1 MKQKLL
7 VQVLLSTAILACW
20 TSQALSQSD
29 DGESQCIYSPTGEV
43 NFTAHVR
50 GVPGP
55 EGPKGE
61 PGDEGRRGPRG
72 PRGIIGVQ
80 GPKGE
85 KGTAGPTGPPGQ
97 KGEEGSRGQKGEPG
111 DTKLTTEEFYQI
123 IEALKDKVCIKGQ
136 YASFPATSCK
146 EIYDCNPNTP
156 SGYYWISGTGHQP
169 LRLYCEMNT
178 TRCGNI
184 TGGWMRIAHL
194 DMTKQQ
200 SCPSPLR
207 TLTLSGP
214 LLTLNSR
221 KRICAGQTAAGCTSV
236 EYPTLGVPFTHVC
249 GQAIGYQHASVDG
262 LDAIRTNKTIDNPYV
277 DGLSI
282 TYGSPRHHVWTY
294 AAGHIRRCRC
304 HPNSIASLPPSFVGQ
319 HHYCDGY
326 PVDWAYGKWYPQYR
340 LWDGEGCPASNT
352 CCNPPNLPWFH
363 RTLNTTTTEDL
374 EVRWCRDEPASNED
388 IGVELLEIYVY

>member
-1 MKQKLL
+1 MKQVSLL
-7 VQVLLSTAILACW
+7 QVLLATAILLCW
-20 TSQALSQSD
+20 TSHALSQSD
-29 DGESQCIYSPTGEV
+29 DGQSQCIYSPTGEV
-43 NFTAHVR
+43 NFTARVR
-50 GVPGP
+50 GVPGLQ
-55 EGPKGE
+55 GPKGE

-72 PRGIIGVQ
+72 PKGNTGVQ

-85 KGTAGPTGPPGQ
+85 IGAAGPTGPPGQ

-111 DTKLTTEEFYQI
+111 DTKLTTEEFEEI

-136 YASFPATSCK
+136 YASFPAISCK

-169 LRLYCEMNT
+169 LRLHCEMNT

-184 TGGWMRIAHL
+184 TGGWTRLAHL
-194 DMTKQQ
+194 DMTEQQ
-200 SCPSPLR
+200 TCPS
-207 TLTLSGP
+207 P
-214 LLTLNSR
+214 LLTLNSP
-221 KRICAGQTAAGCTSV
+221 KRMCVQQRTAAGCTSV
-236 EYPTLGVPFTHVC
+236 QYPTLGVPFTHVC

-262 LDAIRTNKTIDNPYV
+262 LDAIKTNKTIDNPYV

-304 HPNSIASLPPSFVGQ
+304 HPNNYASQPPSFVGR
-319 HHYCDGY
+319 HYYCDGY
-326 PVDWAYGKWYPQYR
+326 PVDWSFGQWYPQYR
-340 LWDGEGCPASNT
+340 LWDGEGCPADNT
-352 CCNPPNLPWFH
+352 CCDPPNLPWFH

-374 EVRWCRDEPASNED
+374 EVRWCRDEAASNED
-388 IGVELLEIYVY
+388 IGVEVLDIYVY